1 MVNLFNYIEKDSPVH
16 RLTGAAK
23 LVGLLLW
30 SIASMTTFYT
40 PLLAVLTV
48 AAFLLFGVSH
58 IKLREVGFMLKFT
71 FVFMILNNVLIFIF
85 SPQHAVSIYGSRT
98 VLFEIAG
105 PYIVTAEQLF
115 YHLNVALKY
124 TCSIPVVLLFVST
137 TNPSEFAASLNRIGV
152 SYRISYA
159 VSIALRYIPDIQR
172 EYYDISKAQQAR
184 GIEMSKKAGLVQR
197 LKSVS
202 VILIP
207 LILSSLERICAVLY
221 RVVSVDHNRGLVFL
235 HQSFLAMESNCE
247 VAGHPC
253 RCGQVLRENVAANDR
268 FPPVSLER
276 GWDPRAVF
284 VLHHSPVDRA

>member
-71 FVFMILNNVLIFIF
+71 FVFMILNNALIFIF

-105 PYIVTAEQLF
+105 PYVVTAEQLF

-207 LILSSLERICAVLY
+207 LILSSLERIDTISNAMELRGFGKGKKRTWYEGKPFSRADIAVIAGSFVLFG
-221 RVVSVDHNRGLVFL
+221 VSVMLT
-235 HQSFLAMESNCE
+235 
-247 VAGHPC
+247 
-253 RCGQVLRENVAANDR
+253 VLNGSR
-268 FPPVSLER
+268 FYNP
-276 GWDPRAVF
+276 F
-284 VLHHSPVDRA
+284 Q

>member
-105 PYIVTAEQLF
+105 PYVVTAEQLF

-159 VSIALRYIPDIQR
+159 VAIALRYIPDIQR

-207 LILSSLERICAVLY
+207 LILSSLERIDTISNAMELRGFGKGKKRTWYEGRPFSRADIAVITGSIVLFG
-221 RVVSVDHNRGLVFL
+221 VSVMLT
-235 HQSFLAMESNCE
+235 
-247 VAGHPC
+247 
-253 RCGQVLRENVAANDR
+253 VLNGSR
-268 FPPVSLER
+268 FYNP
-276 GWDPRAVF
+276 F
-284 VLHHSPVDRA
+284 Q